1 MSHHQPALVPRP
13 SHAWPGACAVHPRH
27 IQIGVPLHS
36 TGQGRPENGTPWL
49 AGARAAKE
57 VAARFNFFQIRD
69 SAISNPRIWIVSERP
84 ALSIK
89 GPGKAAI
96 QLFKIERGKLPNLL
110 LQNCFWQIPRQL
122 WSESHFKG
130 LGFALTS
137 HCEILWSFSSEDS
150 QCEYSLVSCTTLL
163 VSSIQSPASRFHQ
176 LLVFFS
182 FVGPYNTSGSHWA
195 QPYITFPWANY
206 GIGLILVRQLRFDQ
220 VFRSVANFSPYSK
233 MKSISFNGAPEVKY
247 SRVSPGEVNGFE
259 KFIKEL
265 YKLQKIIFQ
274 NQVLM

>member
-1 MSHHQPALVPRP
+1 MISSTP
-13 SHAWPGACAVHPRH
+13 SFGLKE
-27 IQIGVPLHS
+27 PLRS
-36 TGQGRPENGTPWL
+36 L
-49 AGARAAKE
+49 
-57 VAARFNFFQIRD
+57 
-69 SAISNPRIWIVSERP
+69 
-84 ALSIK
+84 
-89 GPGKAAI
+89 
-96 QLFKIERGKLPNLL
+96 KIERGRLPNLL

-195 QPYITFPWANY
+195 QPYITLPWANH
-206 GIGLILVRQLRFDQ
+206 GIGLILVRQLRFNQ
-220 VFRSVANFSPYSK
+220 VELVFRSVANFSPYSK

-265 YKLQKIIFQ
+265 YKLQKMIFQ